1 MTRSRPSHAA
11 VEIPIGAKDAKPQI
25 VSELTPEELQ
35 AIGLITVQWA
45 HLEHCL
51 HFRSV
56 QLAVVANVAEPKH
69 LLSVSFTRR
78 LRAFRELACKLSSPA
93 KEKWKRIVDRIANA
107 EGDRHKVT
115 HGLWI
120 WESAQ
125 DNDLVAVASFRAP
138 HKYEPHFN
146 LPRLSLLAERIN
158 ELLFE
163 LSFPEGELEALMT
176 AVPIRPRGKSK
187 VERP

>member
-1 MTRSRPSHAA
+1 MTRNRPSYAA
-11 VEIPIGAKDAKPQI
+11 AEIPVGAKDGKPQV
-25 VSELTPEELQ
+25 VSELAPEELQ
-35 AIGLITVQWA
+35 AIGLVTVQWA

-56 QLAVVANVAEPKH
+56 ALAVEANVPEPKD

-78 LRAFRELACKLSSPA
+78 LRAFRELACKLSDPA
-93 KEKWKRIVDRIANA
+93 KEKWKHVAARIANA

-120 WESAQ
+120 WESARG
-125 DNDLVAVASFRAP
+125 DDLVAVASFRAP
-138 HKYEPHFN
+138 HEYEAHFN
-146 LPRLSLLAERIN
+146 LPRLSLLAERIS

-163 LSFPEGELEALMT
+163 LSFPDGEIEALMT
-176 AVPIRPRGKSK
+176 AAPTRPRGKAKSG
-187 VERP
+187 RP